1 MMVAP
6 LRSLSEASKA
16 FSINSSKFS
25 CFNAE
30 ISMTGTPS
38 LLSNAFASI
47 VSPFF
52 LTTSLIFKAT
62 TTGTSISSN
71 CVVKYKFL
79 SKFVASTMLITQSGF
94 SSKT

>member
-1 MMVAP
+1 MIVAP
-6 LRSLSEASKA
+6 LRSLLLALTASC
-16 FSINSSKFS
+16 INSSKFS

-30 ISMTGTPS
+30 ISTTGTPS
-38 LLSNAFASI
+38 FSCKALASI
-47 VSPFF
+47 LSPFF

-62 TTGTSISSN
+62 TTGTSISKI